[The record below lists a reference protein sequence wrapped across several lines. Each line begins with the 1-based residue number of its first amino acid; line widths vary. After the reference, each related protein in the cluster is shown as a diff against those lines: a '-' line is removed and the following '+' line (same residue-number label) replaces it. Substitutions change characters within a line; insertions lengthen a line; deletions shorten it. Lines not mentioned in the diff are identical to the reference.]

1 VTTGGD
7 ASSYDVL
14 EYPPRPFVQTHP
26 DRLATLATLFGLSPT
41 PPARCRVLELGCG
54 VGGNL
59 LPMAAALPGATF
71 VGIDNAAVPIARAR
85 ELTERLGLGNVSF
98 HPVGIEEYEPPGE
111 PFDYVIAHGVYSWVP
126 EPVRDALLALCARV
140 LSPDGVAYV
149 SYNALPGGHLR
160 QMLRGVLAAGL
171 GGVEE
176 PAERVAAARR
186 FLAMLVKAGDADDE
200 LVPTLGRA
208 AREVIDRDDA
218 FLFHDVLA
226 EDNQPYYLHEFVA
239 RATAHGLAYLSEA
252 QFSEMQVDVLP
263 PSLQPVLRDIADPV
277 RRDGLLDVL
286 KERRFRQTLLCR
298 ADRRPDPEP
307 KSERL
312 AGMAVSGAL
321 RWTADESSGRVTF
334 LGPGTAHVVSD
345 HPLVVRTLRA
355 IGESWPSPLPI
366 AVLGEERELPAIGDI
381 LLRCYATNLVRLHVH
396 PPRVSTAPPERPRVS
411 PVARL
416 EAAEGTMV
424 TTVRHT
430 HLELDDDVARRVAT
444 LLDGSRDRADLVEAI
459 GDLAA
464 VDAALARL
472 AGAGMLLP

>member
-1 VTTGGD
+1 MTTGGD

-98 HPVGIEEYEPPGE
+98 HPVGIEAYEPPAE

-176 PAERVAAARR
+176 PRERVAAARR
-186 FLAMLVKAGDADDE
+186 FLALLVEAGEADDE

-226 EDNQPYYLHEFVA
+226 DDNQPYYLHEFVA
-239 RATAHGLAYLSEA
+239 SAKAHGLAYLAEA

-263 PSLQPVLRDIADPV
+263 ASLQPVLAGH
-277 RRDGLLDVL
+277 RR
-286 KERRFRQTLLCR
+286 
-298 ADRRPDPEP
+298 
-307 KSERL
+307 
-312 AGMAVSGAL
+312 SGA
-321 RWTADESSGRVTF
+321 
-334 LGPGTAHVVSD
+334 
-345 HPLVVRTLRA
+345 
-355 IGESWPSPLPI
+355 
-366 AVLGEERELPAIGDI
+366 
-381 LLRCYATNLVRLHVH
+381 
-396 PPRVSTAPPERPRVS
+396 PRR
-411 PVARL
+411 
-416 EAAEGTMV
+416 
-424 TTVRHT
+424 
-430 HLELDDDVARRVAT
+430 VARRPQGAQVPPDAPMPCGPPT
-444 LLDGSRDRADLVEAI
+444 RSRAEARAAGRDGGIGGAALDGGRGERSRHLPRARDRPRRVRPPARRAHAA
-459 GDLAA
+459 GDRRQLAVA
-464 VDAALARL
+464 GRDRRARSGARAAGDRRHPAALLRHEPRAAARPSP
-472 AGAGMLLP
+472 AGQHGAARTARASARSHAWKRPRARW